1 MKPTK
6 KAQKKAKVSTPVKVK
21 KKVAKTAVSAKKS
34 KAVVEN
40 KKSSKTVKGKLT
52 VKQPTKTD
60 KPKAKKT
67 PTALKT
73 KATSGAKGLANNK
86 RKSQTL
92 NAKEYDA
99 FVVKAAKKEK
109 VSPEELVTVD
119 RRERKASDTS
129 SEAVFSMAK
138 PQEELQSKQERRPK
152 IQRRRQIDPTTCE
165 RDYTAE
171 EIEFMNAL
179 NEYKRHS
186 GRMFPTCS
194 EILEV
199 FCSLGYTKR
208 SHEESVEV
216 CADLESGDVYV
227 TTTETETLNRLTEFS
242 SKSFESDQNN
252 GQNDMPAD
260 EEIEEADL
268 GFPFLMGAND
278 SSDTGFSSPVPCNA
292 MPYFA

>member
-6 KAQKKAKVSTPVKVK
+6 KAQKKTKATTPAKVK
-21 KKVAKTAVSAKKS
+21 KKVAKTAVSATKS

-40 KKSSKTVKGKLT
+40 KKSSKTFKSKLV
-52 VKQPTKTD
+52 VKQSTKTD
-60 KPKAKKT
+60 KPKVKKT
-67 PTALKT
+67 LAAIKT
-73 KATSGAKGLANNK
+73 KSEEKGLANNK
-86 RKSQTL
+86 RKNRTL
-92 NAKEYDA
+92 NTKEYDV
-99 FVVKAAKKEK
+99 FVVNAAKKEK
-109 VSPEELVTVD
+109 VAPEELVMVD
-119 RRERKASDTS
+119 RRERKVSDIS
-129 SEAVFSMAK
+129 SEVVSSK
-138 PQEELQSKQERRPK
+138 EIPQEELQSKQERRPK

-165 RDYTAE
+165 RDYTSE

-208 SHEESVEV
+208 LHEESVEV
-216 CADLESGDVYV
+216 SADLESGDVYV
-227 TTTETETLNRLTEFS
+227 TTTETDTLNRPSEFFANR
-242 SKSFESDQNN
+242 FESDQNN
-252 GQNDMPAD
+252 SQNDMFAD
-260 EEIEEADL
+260 DEIKQVDL
-268 GFPFLMGAND
+268 GFPYLTEAND

>member
-6 KAQKKAKVSTPVKVK
+6 KVRTKTKATTPAKVK
-21 KKVAKTAVSAKKS
+21 KKVVKTAVSATKS
-34 KAVVEN
+34 KAVVES

-60 KPKAKKT
+60 KPKGKKT
-67 PTALKT
+67 PNAVKT
-73 KATSGAKGLANNK
+73 KVASGEKGLTNNK
-86 RKSQTL
+86 RKSRTL
-92 NAKEYDA
+92 NTKEYDA
-99 FVVKAAKKEK
+99 FVVKVAKKEK
-109 VSPEELVTVD
+109 VTPEELITVD
-119 RRERKASDTS
+119 RRDANAAHTS
-129 SEAVFSMAK
+129 SEVVLSKEK
-138 PQEELQSKQERRPK
+138 PQEELLSKQGRRPK

-165 RDYTAE
+165 RDYTPE

-199 FCSLGYTKR
+199 FCNLGYTKR

-216 CADLESGDVYV
+216 SANPESGDVYV
-227 TTTETETLNRLTEFS
+227 TTTETETLNRPSEFS
-242 SKSFESDQNN
+242 ANRLENN
-252 GQNDMPAD
+252 QNDMSAD
-260 EEIEEADL
+260 DDFEQVDL
-268 GFPFLMGAND
+268 GFPFLTDAND

-292 MPYFA
+292 IPYFA